1 MQQLLQVGGAP
12 GSSQLQV
19 VAPVAQAAW
28 ACGLTALLLLLLLL
42 LCWPG
47 ACWSSLLSC
56 ARGMQVL
63 AGLLVAPGEQT
74 PQAHSAAEHPRL
86 LLLVPPV
93 PPLPLLQARVLP
105 AGGQGRHAALERL
118 LLQGA
123 GPGPGACPWA
133 SF

>member
-1 MQQLLQVGGAP
+1 
-12 GSSQLQV
+12 V

-86 LLLVPPV
+86 LLLVV
-93 PPLPLLQARVLP
+93 PPLPLLPLRRARLLRARLLP
-105 AGGQGRHAALERL
+105 AAAGGQGRHAALERL
-118 LLQGA
+118 LLQRA
-123 GPGPGACPWA
+123 GPGHWACPCP
-133 SF
+133 